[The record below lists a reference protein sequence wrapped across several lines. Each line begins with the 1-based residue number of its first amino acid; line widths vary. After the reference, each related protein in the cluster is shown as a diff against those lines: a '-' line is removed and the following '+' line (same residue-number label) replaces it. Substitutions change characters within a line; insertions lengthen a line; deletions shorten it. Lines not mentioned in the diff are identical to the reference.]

1 MTINADADH
10 QPVHQPVSA
19 TEIAA
24 LLAWARSLS
33 ETGPAADPAERAA
46 YQAAKT
52 ALLARIADHQHQQPP
67 NYPQR
72 TPGD

>member
-1 MTINADADH
+1 MTTSTG
-10 QPVHQPVSA
+10 PVST

-33 ETGPAADPAERAA
+33 EARGSADPAQRAA

-52 ALLARIADHQHQQPP
+52 ALLARITDQHS
-67 NYPQR
+67 R
-72 TPGD
+72 LSTEDTA

>member
-1 MTINADADH
+1 MTISADAD
-10 QPVHQPVSA
+10 HQPVSA
-19 TEIAA
+19 TEIAV

-52 ALLARIADHQHQQPP
+52 ALLTRIADHQHQRS
-67 NYPQR
+67 PQLS
-72 TPGD
+72 TKDIV